1 MSLGHGAKRKRSVD
15 DQGQTTKR
23 QKTGA
28 RWVLGLGN
36 ITEFYLSLEQS
47 QSSHWN

>member
-1 MSLGHGAKRKRSVD
+1 MHLARFDYNSFQSYCKRKVNIQTVCVGHGAKRKRSID

-28 RWVLGLGN
+28 R
-36 ITEFYLSLEQS
+36 
-47 QSSHWN
+47 